1 MKWLAYMKGRLFC
14 YGEMSNLIHIWVQIQ
29 LTFLNT
35 YQKKVVPF
43 YFREIREIFDINGI
57 LI

>member
-1 MKWLAYMKGRLFC
+1 MGA
-14 YGEMSNLIHIWVQIQ
+14 NTAHISQYVSE
-29 LTFLNT
+29 
-35 YQKKVVPF
+35 KKVVPF

>member
-1 MKWLAYMKGRLFC
+1 MNGRLFC
-14 YGEMSNLIHIWVQIQ
+14 YGEMSSLIHIWVQIQ

>member
-1 MKWLAYMKGRLFC
+1 MKGRLFC
-14 YGEMSNLIHIWVQIQ
+14 YGEMNSLIHIWVQIQ